1 MLKPVG
7 EILEQRPAMG
17 RPTDGRKERGV
28 RGVVASL
35 PRVTVLVSTA
45 SGWGRGII
53 KGISAFANRHG
64 PWLLQVEPEGERC
77 LLPAGW
83 RGDGL
88 IARLSTPKTAESL
101 LRAGVP
107 VVNVSSI
114 ALAGRAAT
122 IPRVCSDVAAGGAL
136 AARHFLDRGFKH
148 FGYVGLQKLSY
159 VREHREA
166 FANLLGE
173 KGCAC
178 HVLGLG
184 DRPEV
189 ADIPAALIDWLRKL
203 PKPVGVLTWN
213 NSQGRAVIHACR
225 LAGLLVPEDVAV
237 LSGNDDPLLCECCLP
252 QLSAIAVATEQIG
265 ETAAELLH
273 LLMQGRPLPPTPVL
287 VPPLG
292 INARQS
298 TDTLLVSNPALLQA
312 LGFIREHATEPIQV
326 EDILKAVPVARRS
339 LERFFQE
346 SLGRSPAD
354 EIRRVRL
361 ERAKHLLATTDLPI
375 PKVAQASGFGTGEY
389 LATLMRRTV
398 GMTPLKYRAAARAH

>member
-1 MLKPVG
+1 MGQPTAGREKRAAKGPVG
-7 EILEQRPAMG
+7 
-17 RPTDGRKERGV
+17 
-28 RGVVASL
+28 SF

-45 SGWGRGII
+45 TGWGRGII
-53 KGISAFANRHG
+53 KGISAFAHQHG
-64 PWLLQVEPEGERC
+64 PWLLQVEPEGERR

-83 RGDGL
+83 RGDGV

-122 IPRVCSDVAAGGAL
+122 IPRVSSDVAAGGAL

-148 FGYVGLQKLSY
+148 FGYIGLQKLSY

-166 FANLLGE
+166 FTKLLGE
-173 KGCAC
+173 KGYAC
-178 HVLGLG
+178 HSLALG
-184 DRPEV
+184 DHPEV
-189 ADIPAALIDWLRKL
+189 ADIPKALLDWLRAL

-252 QLSAIAVATEQIG
+252 QLSAIAMATEQIG
-265 ETAAELLH
+265 ETAAELLER
-273 LLMQGRPLPPTPVL
+273 LMQGKPVPPTPVL
-287 VPPLG
+287 VPPIG
-292 INARQS
+292 IIARQS
-298 TDTLLVSNPALLQA
+298 TDALLIQNPMLLQA

-326 EDILKAVPVARRS
+326 DDILRVVPIARRS

-346 SLGRSPAD
+346 NLGRSPAD

-389 LATLMRRTV
+389 LATLMRRTT
-398 GMTPLKYRAAARAH
+398 GMTPLKYRVAARGH

>member
-1 MLKPVG
+1 MSQAMKG
-7 EILEQRPAMG
+7 RDKHRPAG
-17 RPTDGRKERGV
+17 PGF
-28 RGVVASL
+28 SL
-35 PRVTVLVSTA
+35 PRVTVLISTA
-45 SGWGRGII
+45 TGWGRGII
-53 KGISAFANRHG
+53 KGISAYANRHG
-64 PWLLQVEPEGERC
+64 PWLLQVEPEGERQA
-77 LLPAGW
+77 LPAGW
-83 RGDGL
+83 RGDGV
-88 IARLSTPKTAESL
+88 IARFSTPKTAEAV

-114 ALAGRAAT
+114 ALTGRAAAV
-122 IPRVCSDVAAGGAL
+122 PRVCSDVAAGGVL

-166 FANLLGE
+166 FANVLAD
-173 KGCAC
+173 KGCSC
-178 HVLGLG
+178 SVITLG

-189 ADIPAALIDWLRKL
+189 AGIPRGLVEWLEAL
-203 PKPVGVLTWN
+203 PKPVAVLTWN

-252 QLSAIAVATEQIG
+252 QLSAISMATEQIG
-265 ETAAELLH
+265 ETAAELLE
-273 LLMQGRPLPPTPVL
+273 LLMRGKPVPKAPVL
-287 VPPLG
+287 VPPIG
-292 INARQS
+292 IMARQS
-298 TDTLLVSNPALLQA
+298 TDALLIQNPALLQA
-312 LGFIREHATEPIQV
+312 LAYIREHATEPIQV
-326 EDILKAVPVARRS
+326 EDILRVVPIARRS

-346 SLGRSPAD
+346 SLGRSPAE

-389 LATLMRRTV
+389 LATLMRRTT
-398 GMTPLKYRAAARAH
+398 GMTPLKFRAAARGH

>member
-1 MLKPVG
+1 
-7 EILEQRPAMG
+7 MG
-17 RPTDGRKERGV
+17 RGSDGRDERARKGA
-28 RGVVASL
+28 VASF

-45 SGWGRGII
+45 TGWGRGII
-53 KGISAFANRHG
+53 KGISAFAHQHG

-77 LLPAGW
+77 LLPSGW
-83 RGDGL
+83 RGDGV

-107 VVNVSSI
+107 IVNVSSI
-114 ALAGRAAT
+114 ALTGRAAGV
-122 IPRVCSDVAAGGAL
+122 PRVCSDVAAGGTL

-148 FGYVGLQKLSY
+148 FGYVGLQKMSY

-166 FANLLGE
+166 FAKLLGE
-173 KGCAC
+173 KGCSC
-178 HVLGLG
+178 QVLALG

-252 QLSAIAVATEQIG
+252 QLSAIAVATEKIG
-265 ETAAELLH
+265 ETAAELLER
-273 LLMQGRPLPPTPVL
+273 LMQGKSIPSTPVL
-287 VPPLG
+287 VPPIG
-292 INARQS
+292 IIARQS
-298 TDTLLVSNPALLQA
+298 TDALLIQNPALLQA

-326 EDILKAVPVARRS
+326 DDILRAVPIARRS

-389 LATLMRRTV
+389 LATLMRRTI
-398 GMTPLKYRAAARAH
+398 GMTPLKYRAAARGH

>member
-1 MLKPVG
+1 MSQAIKG
-7 EILEQRPAMG
+7 RDKHRPAG
-17 RPTDGRKERGV
+17 PGF
-28 RGVVASL
+28 SL

-45 SGWGRGII
+45 TGWGRGII
-53 KGISAFANRHG
+53 KGISAYANRHG
-64 PWLLQVEPEGERC
+64 PWLLQVEPEGERQA
-77 LLPAGW
+77 LPTGW
-83 RGDGL
+83 RGDGV
-88 IARLSTPKTAESL
+88 IARLSAPKTAEAL

-114 ALAGRAAT
+114 ALAGRAAAV
-122 IPRVCSDVAAGGAL
+122 PRVCSDVAAGGVL

-166 FANLLGE
+166 FANVLAD
-173 KGCAC
+173 KGCSC
-178 HVLGLG
+178 SVITLG

-189 ADIPAALIDWLRKL
+189 ADIPRGLVEWLEAL
-203 PKPVGVLTWN
+203 PKPVAVLTWN

-252 QLSAIAVATEQIG
+252 QLSAISMATEQIG
-265 ETAAELLH
+265 ETAAEILD
-273 LLMQGRPLPPTPVL
+273 LLMQGKSIPPMPVL
-287 VPPLG
+287 VPPIG
-292 INARQS
+292 IIARQS
-298 TDTLLVSNPALLQA
+298 TDALLIQNPVLLQA

-326 EDILKAVPVARRS
+326 EDILRAVPIARRS

-389 LATLMRRTV
+389 LATLFRQVT
-398 GMTPLKYRAAARAH
+398 GITPLKYRAATRTKA

>member
-1 MLKPVG
+1 M
-7 EILEQRPAMG
+7 QRVTHH
-17 RPTDGRKERGV
+17 RDERTAKGA
-28 RGVVASL
+28 VASF

-45 SGWGRGII
+45 TGWGRGII
-53 KGISAFANRHG
+53 KGISAFANQHG

-77 LLPAGW
+77 LLPSGW

-88 IARLSTPKTAESL
+88 IARLSTPKTAEAL
-101 LRAGVP
+101 LRARVP
-107 VVNVSSI
+107 IVNVSSI
-114 ALAGRAAT
+114 ALAGRATAV
-122 IPRVCSDVAAGGAL
+122 PRVCSDVAAGGAL

-148 FGYVGLQKLSY
+148 FGYVGLQKMSY
-159 VREHREA
+159 VREHRDA
-166 FANLLGE
+166 FAKLLGE
-173 KGCAC
+173 KGCSC
-178 HVLGLG
+178 QVLALG

-189 ADIPAALIDWLRKL
+189 ADIPPTLIEWLRKL

-252 QLSAIAVATEQIG
+252 QLSAIAVAAEQIG
-265 ETAAELLH
+265 ETAAELLER
-273 LLMQGRPLPPTPVL
+273 LMQGKSAPPTPVL
-287 VPPLG
+287 VPPIG
-292 INARQS
+292 IIARQS
-298 TDTLLVSNPALLQA
+298 TDALLIQNPALLQA

-326 EDILKAVPVARRS
+326 EDILRAVPIARRS

-398 GMTPLKYRAAARAH
+398 GMTPLKYRAAARGH

>member
-1 MLKPVG
+1 
-7 EILEQRPAMG
+7 MG
-17 RPTDGRKERGV
+17 RAAGV
-28 RGVVASL
+28 RDDRATKGAVASF

-45 SGWGRGII
+45 TGWGRGII
-53 KGISAFANRHG
+53 KGISAFAHHHG

-77 LLPAGW
+77 LPPSGW
-83 RGDGL
+83 RGDGV

-107 VVNVSSI
+107 IVNVSSI

-148 FGYVGLQKLSY
+148 FGYVGLQKMSY
-159 VREHREA
+159 VREHRDA
-166 FANLLGE
+166 FAKLLGE
-173 KGCAC
+173 KGCSC
-178 HVLGLG
+178 HVLALG

-189 ADIPAALIDWLRKL
+189 AGIPPALIEWLRKL

-252 QLSAIAVATEQIG
+252 QLSAIAVATEKIG
-265 ETAAELLH
+265 ETAAELLER
-273 LLMQGRPLPPTPVL
+273 LMQGKSVPPTPIL
-287 VPPLG
+287 VPPIG
-292 INARQS
+292 IIARQS
-298 TDTLLVSNPALLQA
+298 TDALLIQNPALLQA

-326 EDILKAVPVARRS
+326 DDILRAVPIARRS

-375 PKVAQASGFGTGEY
+375 PKVAHASGFGTGEY

-398 GMTPLKYRAAARAH
+398 GMTPLKYRAAARGH

>member
-1 MLKPVG
+1 MGQPAAGREKRPAKGPVG
-7 EILEQRPAMG
+7 
-17 RPTDGRKERGV
+17 
-28 RGVVASL
+28 SF

-45 SGWGRGII
+45 TGWGRGII
-53 KGISAFANRHG
+53 KGISAFAHQHG
-64 PWLLQVEPEGERC
+64 PWLLQVEPEGERR

-83 RGDGL
+83 RGDGV
-88 IARLSTPKTAESL
+88 IARLSTPKTAEAL

-114 ALAGRAAT
+114 ALAGRAAA
-122 IPRVCSDVAAGGAL
+122 IPRVSSDVAAGGAL

-148 FGYVGLQKLSY
+148 FGYIGLQKLSY

-166 FANLLGE
+166 FTKLLSE

-178 HVLGLG
+178 HVLALG
-184 DRPEV
+184 DHPEV
-189 ADIPAALIDWLRKL
+189 ADIPKSLLDWLRAL

-252 QLSAIAVATEQIG
+252 QLSAISMATERIG
-265 ETAAELLH
+265 ETAAELLEH
-273 LLMQGRPLPPTPVL
+273 LMQGKPVPPTPVL
-287 VPPLG
+287 VPPIG
-292 INARQS
+292 IMARQS
-298 TDTLLVSNPALLQA
+298 TDALLIQNPMLLQA

-326 EDILKAVPVARRS
+326 DDILRVVPIARRS

-346 SLGRSPAD
+346 NLGRSPAD

-389 LATLMRRTV
+389 LATLMRRTT
-398 GMTPLKYRAAARAH
+398 GMTPLKYRVAARGH

>member
-1 MLKPVG
+1 MSQAMKG
-7 EILEQRPAMG
+7 RDKHRPAG
-17 RPTDGRKERGV
+17 AGF
-28 RGVVASL
+28 SL

-45 SGWGRGII
+45 TGWGRGII
-53 KGISAFANRHG
+53 KGISAYANRHG
-64 PWLLQVEPEGERC
+64 PWLLQVEPEGERQA
-77 LLPAGW
+77 LPAGW
-83 RGDGL
+83 RGDGV
-88 IARLSTPKTAESL
+88 IARLSAPKTAEAL

-114 ALAGRAAT
+114 ALAGRAAAV
-122 IPRVCSDVAAGGAL
+122 PRVCSDVAAGGVL

-166 FANLLGE
+166 FANVLAD
-173 KGCAC
+173 KGCSC
-178 HVLGLG
+178 SVITLG

-189 ADIPAALIDWLRKL
+189 AGIPRGLVEWLEVL
-203 PKPVGVLTWN
+203 PKPVAVLTWN

-252 QLSAIAVATEQIG
+252 QLSAISMATEQIG
-265 ETAAELLH
+265 ETAAELLE
-273 LLMQGRPLPPTPVL
+273 LLMRGKPVPKAPVL
-287 VPPLG
+287 VPPIG
-292 INARQS
+292 IMARQS
-298 TDTLLVSNPALLQA
+298 TDALLIQNPALLQA
-312 LGFIREHATEPIQV
+312 LAYIREHATEPIQV
-326 EDILKAVPVARRS
+326 EDILRVVPIARRS

-346 SLGRSPAD
+346 SLGRSPAE

-389 LATLMRRTV
+389 LATLMRRTT
-398 GMTPLKYRAAARAH
+398 GMTPLKFRAAARGH

>member
-1 MLKPVG
+1 MVRSQNSH
-7 EILEQRPAMG
+7 ERQPATH
-17 RPTDGRKERGV
+17 PP
-28 RGVVASL
+28 APF

-53 KGISAFANRHG
+53 KGISAFAHKHG

-83 RGDGL
+83 RGDGV

-107 VVNVSSI
+107 IVNVSSI
-114 ALAGRAAT
+114 ALAGRAAAV
-122 IPRVCSDVAAGGAL
+122 PRVCSDVAAGGTL

-166 FANLLGE
+166 FSSLLAE

-178 HVLGLG
+178 HVLALG

-189 ADIPAALIDWLRKL
+189 ADIPASLLEWLRKL

-252 QLSAIAVATEQIG
+252 QLSAIGVATEQIG
-265 ETAAELLH
+265 ETAAELLQR
-273 LLMQGRPLPPTPVL
+273 LMQGKSIPQAPVL
-287 VPPLG
+287 VPPIG
-292 INARQS
+292 IIARQS
-298 TDTLLVSNPALLQA
+298 TDALLIQNPALLQA

-326 EDILKAVPVARRS
+326 EDILQAVPIARRS

-361 ERAKHLLATTDLPI
+361 ERAKHLLATTDMPI

-389 LATLMRRTV
+389 LATLMRRMV
-398 GMTPLKYRAAARAH
+398 GMTPLKYRAAARGH

>member
-1 MLKPVG
+1 
-7 EILEQRPAMG
+7 MG
-17 RPTDGRKERGV
+17 RSRNEHSGTPASPA
-28 RGVVASL
+28 VATF

-45 SGWGRGII
+45 TGWGRGII
-53 KGISAFANRHG
+53 KGISAFAHKHG
-64 PWLLQVEPEGERC
+64 PWLLQVEPEGERR

-83 RGDGL
+83 RGDGV

-101 LRAGVP
+101 LRARVP

-114 ALAGRAAT
+114 ALAGRTAT
-122 IPRVCSDVAAGGAL
+122 IPRVCSDVAASGAL

-166 FANLLGE
+166 FAKLLGE
-173 KGCAC
+173 KGAAC
-178 HVLGLG
+178 HVLALG

-189 ADIPAALIDWLRKL
+189 AGIPAALIEWLRAL

-252 QLSAIAVATEQIG
+252 QLSAIGVATEQIG
-265 ETAAELLH
+265 ETAAELLER
-273 LLMQGRPLPPTPVL
+273 LMQGKSVPSTPVL
-287 VPPLG
+287 VPPIG
-292 INARQS
+292 IIARQS
-298 TDTLLVSNPALLQA
+298 TDAMLIQNPALLQA

-326 EDILKAVPVARRS
+326 EDILQAVPIARRS

-361 ERAKHLLATTDLPI
+361 ERAKHLLATTDMPI
-375 PKVAQASGFGTGEY
+375 PKVALASGFGTGEY

-398 GMTPLKYRAAARAH
+398 GMTPLKYRAAARGH